1 MDQPRTPKAESR
13 TDVYQQAYA
22 AVLNNP
28 YWYSD
33 HPQLLDERFN
43 AENTRRRS
51 DILIDIL
58 NRAARRRTERRLSQE
73 YSNLSLIHI

>member
-1 MDQPRTPKAESR
+1 MNQRAPKTEPRAQ
-13 TDVYQQAYA
+13 VYQQAYA

-33 HPQLLDERFN
+33 RPRLLNETFN
-43 AENTRRRS
+43 AENTRRRA

-58 NRAARRRTERRLSQE
+58 RRAANEEPSAICRSTT
-73 YSNLSLIHI
+73 